1 MIKYIPT
8 LVVCLL
14 VCVFCNAQNIETEN
28 LRWKVS
34 YVDNVNAGERVSFS
48 NGQLVS
54 YGAEKVEWHNDD
66 SSIKNIFLVNK
77 TSGSW
82 SNISESGSIVYQV
95 KDGSRI
101 GTLTFERLTN
111 DIMVRLVWLNDNADT
126 EILEIKIMAISS
138 L

>member
-34 YVDNVNAGERVSFS
+34 YVDNVNTGERVSFS

-54 YGAEKVEWHNDD
+54 YGAEKVEWHNED

-111 DIMVRLVWLNDNADT
+111 DIIVRLVWFNDNADT

>member
-28 LRWKVS
+28 LRWEAS
-34 YVDNVNAGERVSFS
+34 YADNVNTGERVSFNS
-48 NGQLVS
+48 GQLIS
-54 YGAEKVEWHNDD
+54 YGAEKVEWRNEDN
-66 SSIKNIFLVNK
+66 SIRNIFLVSK

-82 SNISESGSIVYQV
+82 GNVSQNGSIVYQV
-95 KDGSRI
+95 KDGSRM
-101 GTLTFERLTN
+101 GTLAFERLTN
-111 DIMVRLVWLNDNADT
+111 DIIIRLVWFNDDADT
-126 EILEIKIMAISS
+126 EIFEIKIMAVSS